1 MWLGLKIISIKIQAF
16 WFFSSDQ
23 VVTWEWLDHFF
34 EFWPFWAYYSLLLH
48 LILWKG
54 SHTAPDILVNLK
66 NFANSQPSASNF
78 KRFSQSLEQ
87 FFLTVGQSNFGNKI
101 PFSNCAN
108 KYLLFFAVP
117 AGHRAGITDPE
128 NGSPRRSVVAS
139 RRSQESRWP
148 LWWRPQGCVKRILR

>member
-34 EFWPFWAYYSLLLH
+34 EFWPFWAYYSLLLR

-66 NFANSQPSASNF
+66 NFANYQLSASNY
-78 KRFSQSLEQ
+78 KRFSQSKYHTSVIHTVIQ
-87 FFLTVGQSNFGNKI
+87 FPPSIYFWINYWTFT
-101 PFSNCAN
+101 
-108 KYLLFFAVP
+108 LFF
-117 AGHRAGITDPE
+117 RA
-128 NGSPRRSVVAS
+128 NS
-139 RRSQESRWP
+139 RTILPFAKS
-148 LWWRPQGCVKRILR
+148 LWVSTSLLPTKPSCHSTKDTKSKI